1 MFETKEILQCFSSLI
16 LPVLKNYLKTF
27 QEKKLNLQTTNV
39 HKILQRKLIARISK
53 ISNFNIMTIK
63 SVVRGFLVYHSC
75 WQQQE
80 YELLNC
86 FHERNDP
93 FDHFPIFIFVPLKF
107 RFSFSFV
114 SLFNVNKLL
123 LFHYTNHSPKVMFIK
138 NVQFRTMGKT
148 EFPFYLFPCTNNTS
162 ND

>member
-1 MFETKEILQCFSSLI
+1 M
-16 LPVLKNYLKTF
+16 KTYYAF
-27 QEKKLNLQTTNV
+27 LAKV
-39 HKILQRKLIARISK
+39 LIA
-53 ISNFNIMTIK
+53 
-63 SVVRGFLVYHSC
+63 
-75 WQQQE
+75 
-80 YELLNC
+80 
-86 FHERNDP
+86 
-93 FDHFPIFIFVPLKF
+93 FVPLKF

-138 NVQFRTMGKT
+138 NLQFRTMGKT

>member
-63 SVVRGFLVYHSC
+63 SVVRGFLVYHSR

-80 YELLNC
+80 YEFLNC
-86 FHERNDP
+86 FHERSNP
-93 FDHFPIFIFVPLKF
+93 FDHFP
-107 RFSFSFV
+107 
-114 SLFNVNKLL
+114 
-123 LFHYTNHSPKVMFIK
+123 HS
-138 NVQFRTMGKT
+138 
-148 EFPFYLFPCTNNTS
+148 
-162 ND
+162 